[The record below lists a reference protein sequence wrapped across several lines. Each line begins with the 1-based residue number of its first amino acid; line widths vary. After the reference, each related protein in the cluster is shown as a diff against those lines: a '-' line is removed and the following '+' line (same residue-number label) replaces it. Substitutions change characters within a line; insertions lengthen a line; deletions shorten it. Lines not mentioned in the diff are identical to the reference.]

1 MSHGSRDVLVNNYS
15 DLQTALDDVLGRLG
29 VLEVR
34 QGVRHSSN
42 LTGIAAPLAVEGVSH
57 SSGEILVSGFAD
69 LQAAL
74 DNISMRLSGVESRV
88 SGVSSPSLSGSVARH
103 AVADVSHSSYEI
115 RVSNYSDL
123 QAALDDI
130 LLRLTTLEIIF
141 EPVAGRCG
149 AGRNNCRA
157 GIVNAAVFADTS
169 SDYNWRCDGIHGGR
183 NSIKCTHSRNV
194 SYCGDGTC
202 NSRET
207 CVSCSRDCG
216 RCISTPPS
224 DGGSG
229 TPPSGGGSD
238 TPPSDGGSGGRG
250 GGNTPETC
258 PEGQTLINGTCS
270 SGPLTVGRGGPVALC
285 GPGASC
291 LCYPDPDGGCLN
303 GGIAFVRLGSG
314 RWWCGNSLGGVT
326 CDDTAY
332 FDSSCNR
339 TPRCPYRDDSR
350 ARCGATYYTAC
361 HGGCNIPRGL
371 TRGRVCKSNEDCING
386 ICTFKRCTNSP
397 RCTLKSDS
405 DTNCGAV
412 YPTACY
418 GGCDIDGFGRSRDRY
433 GRSRLTGGTQ
443 CGDGETC
450 RDGKCVDET
459 LPRPT
464 CSSESYCH
472 ANEIIRYRSSS
483 TDCKWK
489 TQECGQYRTC
499 KYGHCVTNQQPE
511 RCTPGVQA
519 QRSCSSCTEKTQS
532 RTCLSNGK
540 WSSWS
545 SCICPPSTGPTTVR
559 PCDFDPICS
568 NKISSRTNCGAAYPT
583 SCQGGCNKSAGRS
596 GGIVCVTGQDC
607 INGKCVRPPP
617 PPPKCTHGQ
626 SETKNCDECP
636 GRFSRRYCSSSGSWG
651 SWSSCNCPERECT
664 PGVRDSGSCP
674 GCSEISRYRTCSS
687 SGRWGGWSSCN
698 CPERECTPGKRE
710 YKRCSEC
717 STRFTYKRCS
727 SSGSWGSWRSCNCP
741 PPPTCDRS
749 PSCSFRSN
757 SRTKCGATYPTACQG
772 GCDTSSRRLIG
783 GTRCGIGQ
791 RCRSGSCE
799 YVRSDGGACN
809 TDFDCRSGYY
819 CDGDT
824 CVRS

>member
-1 MSHGSRDVLVNNYS
+1 ME
-15 DLQTALDDVLGRLG
+15 TGRLAEMENASTK
-29 VLEVR
+29 LY
-34 QGVRHSSN
+34 
-42 LTGIAAPLAVEGVSH
+42 LDLLAVLRV
-57 SSGEILVSGFAD
+57 IVTP
-69 LQAAL
+69 
-74 DNISMRLSGVESRV
+74 MRLSAIDHRPLIV
-88 SGVSSPSLSGSVARH
+88 SG
-103 AVADVSHSSYEI
+103 
-115 RVSNYSDL
+115 
-123 QAALDDI
+123 
-130 LLRLTTLEIIF
+130 RLK
-141 EPVAGRCG
+141 
-149 AGRNNCRA
+149 
-157 GIVNAAVFADTS
+157 NAA
-169 SDYNWRCDGIHGGR
+169 
-183 NSIKCTHSRNV
+183 
-194 SYCGDGTC
+194 
-202 NSRET
+202 
-207 CVSCSRDCG
+207 
-216 RCISTPPS
+216 
-224 DGGSG
+224 
-229 TPPSGGGSD
+229 
-238 TPPSDGGSGGRG
+238 
-250 GGNTPETC
+250 NTE
-258 PEGQTLINGTCS
+258 L
-270 SGPLTVGRGGPVALC
+270 V
-285 GPGASC
+285 
-291 LCYPDPDGGCLN
+291 
-303 GGIAFVRLGSG
+303 
-314 RWWCGNSLGGVT
+314 
-326 CDDTAY
+326 
-332 FDSSCNR
+332 
-339 TPRCPYRDDSR
+339 
-350 ARCGATYYTAC
+350 
-361 HGGCNIPRGL
+361 
-371 TRGRVCKSNEDCING
+371 
-386 ICTFKRCTNSP
+386 
-397 RCTLKSDS
+397 
-405 DTNCGAV
+405 
-412 YPTACY
+412 
-418 GGCDIDGFGRSRDRY
+418 
-433 GRSRLTGGTQ
+433 
-443 CGDGETC
+443 
-450 RDGKCVDET
+450 
-459 LPRPT
+459 
-464 CSSESYCH
+464 
-472 ANEIIRYRSSS
+472 S
-483 TDCKWK
+483 TDIVSRTNNQKDAP
-489 TQECGQYRTC
+489 QECR
-499 KYGHCVTNQQPE
+499 H
-511 RCTPGVQA
+511 RGVVPHA
-519 QRSCSSCTEKTQS
+519 RKKRSL